1 MDKKNNYYDII
12 KSLIAKYKKIILY
25 LVFGVTTTIINI
37 LIYALF
43 AKLFNINFVVS
54 NIIAWIVAVSFA
66 FITNK
71 FYVFESKSKDKS
83 IVIKESIS
91 FIIARLLSLLFD
103 MIFMYVGIVLLK
115 QNDIV
120 IKIISN
126 ILVIIINFILS
137 KYIVFKKVN

>member
-1 MDKKNNYYDII
+1 MNKKLNYYNII
-12 KSLIAKYKKIILY
+12 KSLIIKYKSIISY

-43 AKLFNINFVVS
+43 AKIFNVYFVVS

-71 FYVFESKSKDKS
+71 LYVFESKSKDRRV
-83 IVIKESIS
+83 VIKESIS

-126 ILVIIINFILS
+126 VLVIIINYVLS
-137 KYIVFKKVN
+137 RYMVFKKVN